1 MKNPIKT
8 AKYLLF
14 TGITLWIIACG
25 IFAVFPI
32 GVKSWW
38 FILTGAVILLPFMGA
53 GLLYTAQ
60 IKHTHR
66 RRCFIIRGVMVF
78 YAVVMGVMTVSRLLA

>member
-53 GLLYTAQ
+53 GLL
-60 IKHTHR
+60 
-66 RRCFIIRGVMVF
+66 
-78 YAVVMGVMTVSRLLA
+78 